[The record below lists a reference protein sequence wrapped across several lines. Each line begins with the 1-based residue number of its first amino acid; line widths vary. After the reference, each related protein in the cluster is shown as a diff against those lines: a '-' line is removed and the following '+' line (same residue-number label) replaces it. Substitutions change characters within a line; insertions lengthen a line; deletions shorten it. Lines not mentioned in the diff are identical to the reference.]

1 MLTPTHSFKT
11 LTQKPVVLSISGSD
25 SAAMAGVQMDNR
37 SCQALSVHCVNA
49 ITAVT
54 AQNNHEVI
62 AINAVSVIELEQQI
76 QAVLPLNPQA
86 IKIGMLASTE
96 QIDWLSDFL
105 AQEEIPVIYDPVLAT
120 SSFYSVANN
129 SIISLIKSK
138 IIPHVT
144 IITPNLAE
152 AQALTGIS
160 IHDDSTTELAAIAL
174 QKMGCQWV
182 IITGGHRSSNWASDF
197 CAGPDTQF
205 WLHNVKLDNKNLRG
219 SGCFFASTLAAT
231 IARGYDVRDALVIT
245 KMCVQNA
252 IENALKVNG
261 NMGCL
266 EPNGFPTKNW
276 PEYSERT
283 SKKTSNGFAI
293 EQGFPSFTDHNG
305 EQSLGLYPIVDRA
318 VWLERLLPL
327 GVSTIQLR
335 IKDLFGH
342 ALVEEITQAITIA
355 KRFNCRLFIND
366 YWQLAIELGA
376 YGVHLGQEDLA
387 NADLLAIKTAG
398 LRLGISTHSHWEV
411 VHAKAFKPSYIAC
424 GPIFPTT
431 TKTMP
436 WVPHGIEGLNY
447 WRSAINDYPLVAI
460 AGIDE
465 TNFHTIAETGVSGIA
480 LITAITKSPN
490 PEATTQKLLTI
501 FESASEKISHHHA
514 K

>member
-1 MLTPTHSFKT
+1 MLTSTHSFKT

-120 SSFYSVANN
+120 SSFYSVANAN
-129 SIISLIKSK
+129 IIELIKSK

-144 IITPNLAE
+144 VITPNLAE
-152 AQALTGIS
+152 AQAFTGIS

-182 IITGGHRSSNWASDF
+182 IITGGHRSSNWASEF

-252 IENALKVNG
+252 IEKAANVND

-266 EPNGFPTKNW
+266 EPAGFPTQNW
-276 PEYSERT
+276 PEYSETT
-283 SKKTSNGFAI
+283 SSLLSF
-293 EQGFPSFTDHNG
+293 EERFPSCTDHHDKKP
-305 EQSLGLYPIVDRA
+305 LGLYPIVDRA

-335 IKDLFGH
+335 IKDLSSQ
-342 ALVEEITQAITIA
+342 ALVDEITQAIALA
-355 KRFNCRLFIND
+355 KQFNCRLFIND

-387 NADLLAIKTAG
+387 DADLLTIKTAG

-411 VHAKAFKPSYIAC
+411 VRAKAFKPSYIAC

-447 WRSAINDYPLVAI
+447 WCSAVNDYPLVAI